1 MEFPGRERKKRK
13 NLGMGEK
20 PGDMEKAEWAVLDSL

>member
-1 MEFPGRERKKRK
+1 MEFPGRERTKRK
-13 NLGMGEK
+13 NLGMGAK